1 MILAL
6 IVWPLIAL
14 LAAGALI
21 ALAPGEPGA
30 HLLPAFRT
38 VALLGAA
45 AVYIAAIWSHT

>member
-6 IVWPLIAL
+6 IVWPFIAL

-21 ALAPGEPGA
+21 ALAPGEPGQ
-30 HLLPAFRT
+30 HLLPAVRA

-45 AVYIAAIWSHT
+45 AVYIAAIWSSS

>member
-6 IVWPLIAL
+6 IVWPAVAL

-21 ALAPGEPGA
+21 ALAPGEPGQ

-45 AVYIAAIWSHT
+45 AVYIAATWSHT

>member
-6 IVWPLIAL
+6 IVWPAVAL

-21 ALAPGEPGA
+21 ALAPGEPGQ
-30 HLLPAFRT
+30 LLHPAFRT

-45 AVYIAAIWSHT
+45 AVYIAAIWSSS

>member
-6 IVWPLIAL
+6 IVWPAVVL

-30 HLLPAFRT
+30 HLLPAVRT

-45 AVYIAAIWSHT
+45 CVYIAAIWSHT

>member
-6 IVWPLIAL
+6 IVWPAVAL

-21 ALAPGEPGA
+21 ALAPGEPGQ

-38 VALLGAA
+38 VALIGAA
-45 AVYIAAIWSHT
+45 AVYIAAIWSSS

>member
-6 IVWPLIAL
+6 IVWPAVAL

-21 ALAPGEPGA
+21 ALAPGEPGQ

-45 AVYIAAIWSHT
+45 AVYIAAIWSNS

>member
-45 AVYIAAIWSHT
+45 AAYIAAIWSYT